1 MLKDKTLLVTGGT
14 GSFGEAVV
22 RRALAEDV
30 AEVRI
35 FSRDEKKQDDLRHA
49 LPDPRLRF
57 VIGDVRDYD
66 SLVWAMA
73 ETDLVFHAAALK
85 QVPSCE
91 FHPYEAV
98 RTNVQGTENV
108 LNAAVVAGVK
118 GVTVLS
124 TDKAVYPINAMGLTK
139 AIGEKLTIAK
149 AKAPGRNKPV
159 MSTAR
164 YGNVMASRGS
174 VIPLFVK
181 QIKQG
186 KALTVT
192 DPDMTR
198 FMMSL
203 ADSVDLVL
211 YTYAHARP
219 GDIFV
224 QKAPACTIGVLV
236 QALCRIFGAEPEL
249 KVMGARHG
257 EKTFEHLVAREEADR
272 AEDMGGYFRIAADER
287 DLNYARG
294 AGRRKKVETAGG
306 EGFTSLSTRQL
317 GVEQMVERLMGLDYI
332 QAELT
337 STAIVSE
344 GV

>member
-1 MLKDKTLLVTGGT
+1 MLAGKTLLVTGGT

-22 RRALAEDV
+22 RRALAEDA
-30 AEVRI
+30 AEVRV

-49 LPDPRLRF
+49 LPDTRLRF
-57 VIGDVRDYD
+57 VIGDVRDYGA
-66 SLVWAMA
+66 LAAAMV

-91 FHPYEAV
+91 FHPFEAV
-98 RTNVQGTENV
+98 RTNVLGTENV
-108 LNAAVVAGVK
+108 LNAAIAAGVA

-139 AIGEKLTIAK
+139 ALGEKLTIAK
-149 AKAPGRNKPV
+149 AKAPGRHKPV
-159 MSTAR
+159 LSTAR

-186 KALTVT
+186 RPLTLT

-219 GDIFV
+219 GDILV
-224 QKAPACTIGVLV
+224 QKAPAATIGALAE
-236 QALCRIFGAEPEL
+236 ALCEIFGARPQIRII
-249 KVMGARHG
+249 GARHG
-257 EKTFEHLVAREEADR
+257 EKSFEHLVAREEAAR
-272 AEDMGGYFRIAADER
+272 TEDLGGYFRIAADER
-287 DLNYARG
+287 DLNYAQADGTG
-294 AGRRKKVETAGG
+294 AAARMA

-317 GVEQMVERLMGLDYI
+317 SYAELIERLGGLDYI

-337 STAIVSE
+337 SKAVVSE

>member
-1 MLKDKTLLVTGGT
+1 MLTGKTLLVTGGT

-22 RRALAEDV
+22 RRALDGDA

-57 VIGDVRDYD
+57 IIGDVRDYD
-66 SLVWAMA
+66 SLAQAMV

-91 FHPYEAV
+91 FHPHEAV
-98 RTNVQGTENV
+98 RTNVLGTVNV
-108 LNAAVVAGVK
+108 LNAGIAARVSH
-118 GVTVLS
+118 VTVLS

-139 AIGEKLTIAK
+139 ALGEKLTIAK
-149 AKAPGRNKPV
+149 AKAPGSNKPV

-174 VIPLFVK
+174 VTPLFVK

-186 KALTVT
+186 RPLTLT

-203 ADSVDLVL
+203 TDSVDLVL
-211 YTYAHARP
+211 YTYEHARP

-224 QKAPACTIGVLV
+224 QKAPAATIG
-236 QALCRIFGAEPEL
+236 ALAKAMCEIFRVKPDIR
-249 KVMGARHG
+249 VIGARHG
-257 EKTFEHLVAREEADR
+257 EKSFEHLVAREEAAR
-272 AEDMGGYFRIAADER
+272 TEDLGGYFRIGADER
-287 DLNYARG
+287 DLNYANG
-294 AGRRKKVETAGG
+294 AGNGAGHG
-306 EGFTSLSTRQL
+306 MTEGFTSLSTHQL
-317 GVEQMVERLMGLDYI
+317 SYDELIDRLLGLAYI
-332 QAELT
+332 QTELT
-337 STAIVSE
+337 SNAVVSE
-344 GV
+344 GD

>member
-1 MLKDKTLLVTGGT
+1 MLSGKTLLVTGGT

-22 RRALAEDV
+22 RRALAENA
-30 AEVRI
+30 AEIRI

-49 LPDPRLRF
+49 LPDPRLCF
-57 VIGDVRDYD
+57 IIGDVRDYD
-66 SLVWAMA
+66 SLARAMV

-91 FHPYEAV
+91 FHPYEAA
-98 RTNVQGTENV
+98 RTNVTGTENV
-108 LNAAVVAGVK
+108 LNAAIAARVGR
-118 GVTVLS
+118 VTVLS

-139 AIGEKLTIAK
+139 ALGEKITIAK
-149 AKAPGRNKPV
+149 AKGLGRHKPV

-186 KALTVT
+186 RPLTLT

-211 YTYAHARP
+211 YTYVHARP

-224 QKAPACTIGVLV
+224 QKAPACTVGALAR
-236 QALCRIFGAEPEL
+236 ALCEIFGAEPQIQ
-249 KVMGARHG
+249 VIGARHG
-257 EKTFEHLVAREEADR
+257 EKAFEHLVAREEAPR
-272 AEDMGGYFRIAADER
+272 AEDLGGHYRIAADER
-287 DLNYARG
+287 DLNYAQAGG
-294 AGRRKKVETAGG
+294 AAAINGAG

-317 GVEQMVERLMGLDYI
+317 TYPELLERLRGLDYI

-337 STAIVSE
+337 STAVVSE

>member
-1 MLKDKTLLVTGGT
+1 MLSSKTLLVTGGT

-49 LPDPRLRF
+49 LPDPRVRF

-66 SLVWAMA
+66 SLAQAMV

-98 RTNVQGTENV
+98 RTNVLGTENV
-108 LNAAVVAGVK
+108 LNAAIAAGV
-118 GVTVLS
+118 GRLTVLS

-139 AIGEKLTIAK
+139 AMGEKLTIAK
-149 AKAPGRNKPV
+149 AKAPGAAKPI

-174 VIPLFVK
+174 VIPRFVK

-186 KALTVT
+186 QPLTVT

-211 YTYAHARP
+211 YTYEHARA

-236 QALCRIFGAEPEL
+236 QALCRIFGVEPEL
-249 KVMGARHG
+249 RVIGVRHG
-257 EKTFEHLVAREEADR
+257 EKSFEHLVAREEAAR
-272 AEDMGGYFRIAADER
+272 AEDLGGYFRVAADER
-287 DLNYARG
+287 DLNYARNGANG
-294 AGRRKKVETAGG
+294 AGAGQG

-317 GVEQMVERLMGLDYI
+317 GLEEMIERLRGLDYI

-337 STAIVSE
+337 SAAMVSE

>member
-1 MLKDKTLLVTGGT
+1 
-14 GSFGEAVV
+14 
-22 RRALAEDV
+22 
-30 AEVRI
+30 
-35 FSRDEKKQDDLRHA
+35 
-49 LPDPRLRF
+49 
-57 VIGDVRDYD
+57 
-66 SLVWAMA
+66 MA
-73 ETDLVFHAAALK
+73 GTDLVFHAAALK

-108 LNAAVVAGVK
+108 LNAATVAGVK

-149 AKAPGRNKPV
+149 AKAPGRDRPV

-211 YTYAHARP
+211 YTYEHARP

-224 QKAPACTIGVLV
+224 QKAPACTIGTLV

-249 KVMGARHG
+249 TVMGARHG

-294 AGRRKKVETAGG
+294 GARKTKVETAGV

-317 GVEQMVERLMGLDYI
+317 GVEQMVERLMALDYI

-337 STAIVSE
+337 SKTIVSE

>member
-22 RRALAEDV
+22 RRALAEEA

-49 LPDPRLRF
+49 LADPRLRF
-57 VIGDVRDYD
+57 IIGDVRDYD
-66 SLVWAMA
+66 SLAQAMV

-91 FHPYEAV
+91 FHPFEAV
-98 RTNVQGTENV
+98 RTNVLGTENV
-108 LNAAVVAGVK
+108 LNAAIAARASH
-118 GVTVLS
+118 VTVLS
-124 TDKAVYPINAMGLTK
+124 TDKAVYPIAAMGLTK
-139 AIGEKLTIAK
+139 ALGEKLTIAK
-149 AKAPGRNKPV
+149 AKAPGKHKPV

-186 KALTVT
+186 KPLTLT

-211 YTYAHARP
+211 FTYEHARP

-224 QKAPACTIGVLV
+224 QKAPAATIGALAR
-236 QALCRIFGAEPEL
+236 ALCEIFGARPAIR
-249 KVMGARHG
+249 VIGARHG
-257 EKTFEHLVAREEADR
+257 EKAFEHLVAREETCR
-272 AEDMGGYFRIAADER
+272 AEDLGGHFRISADER
-287 DLNYARG
+287 DLNYASSDRN
-294 AGRRKKVETAGG
+294 GG
-306 EGFTSLSTRQL
+306 DNGLAEGFTSRSTHQL
-317 GVEQMVERLMGLDYI
+317 TDSELIERLLGLAYI

-337 STAIVSE
+337 SKAVVSE
-344 GV
+344 GD

>member
-1 MLKDKTLLVTGGT
+1 MLDGKTLLVTGGT

-22 RRALAEDV
+22 RRALADGA

-49 LPDPRLRF
+49 LPDPRIRF
-57 VIGDVRDYD
+57 IIGDVRDD
-66 SLVWAMA
+66 AALAQAMV

-91 FHPYEAV
+91 FHPFEAA
-98 RTNVQGTENV
+98 RTNVLGTENV
-108 LNAAVVAGVK
+108 LNAAIAARVGR
-118 GVTVLS
+118 VTVLS

-139 AIGEKLTIAK
+139 ALGEKITIAK
-149 AKAPGRNKPV
+149 ARAPGRNKPV

-174 VIPLFVK
+174 VIPRFVK
-181 QIKQG
+181 QIKTG
-186 KALTVT
+186 RPLTVT
-192 DPDMTR
+192 DPEMTR

-211 YTYAHARP
+211 YTYEHARP

-224 QKAPACTIGVLV
+224 QKAPACTIGALAA
-236 QALCRIFGAEPEL
+236 ALCEIFAAKADIE
-249 KVMGARHG
+249 VIGARHG
-257 EKTFEHLVAREEADR
+257 EKSYEHLVAREEAPR
-272 AEDMGGYFRIAADER
+272 AEDLGGYFRIAADER
-287 DLNYARG
+287 DMNYAANG
-294 AGRRKKVETAGG
+294 NGRTGVG
-306 EGFTSLSTRQL
+306 EGDGFTSRSTRQL
-317 GVEQMVERLMGLDYI
+317 GHAELVERLKGLDYI
-332 QAELT
+332 QAELASPT
-337 STAIVSE
+337 VVSE

>member
-1 MLKDKTLLVTGGT
+1 MLKGKTLLVTGGT

-22 RRALAEDV
+22 RRALAEGAD
-30 AEVRI
+30 EVRI
-35 FSRDEKKQDDLRHA
+35 FSRDEKKQDDLRHV
-49 LPDPRLRF
+49 LTDPRLRF

-66 SLVWAMA
+66 ALAQAMV

-91 FHPYEAV
+91 FHPFEAV
-98 RTNVQGTENV
+98 RTNVLGTENV
-108 LNAAVVAGVK
+108 LNAATATGVK

-139 AIGEKLTIAK
+139 ALGEKLTIAK
-149 AKAPGRNKPV
+149 AKAPGKTKPV

-211 YTYAHARP
+211 YTYEHARP

-236 QALCRIFGAEPEL
+236 KALCRIFGADPEL
-249 KVMGARHG
+249 RVIGARHG
-257 EKTFEHLVAREEADR
+257 EKSFEHLVAREEAAR

-287 DLNYARG
+287 DLNYGSGNG
-294 AGRRKKVETAGG
+294 AVHAAG

-317 GVEQMVERLMGLDYI
+317 GLDQMVERLMGLDYI

-337 STAIVSE
+337 STGMVSE

>member
-1 MLKDKTLLVTGGT
+1 MLSSKTLLVTGGT

-22 RRALAEDV
+22 RRALQAGA

-49 LPDPRLRF
+49 LPDPRVRF
-57 VIGDVRDYD
+57 IIGDVRDYD
-66 SLVWAMA
+66 ALAQAMV

-91 FHPYEAV
+91 FHPFEAV
-98 RTNVQGTENV
+98 RTNVLGTENV
-108 LNAAVVAGVK
+108 LNAAIAAGVSR
-118 GVTVLS
+118 VTVLS

-139 AIGEKLTIAK
+139 AMGEKLVIAK
-149 AKAPGRNKPV
+149 AKAPGKTKPV

-181 QIKQG
+181 QIKAG
-186 KALTVT
+186 KPLTVT

-211 YTYAHARP
+211 YTYEHARP

-249 KVMGARHG
+249 RVIGARHG
-257 EKTFEHLVAREEADR
+257 EKSFEHLVAREEAAR
-272 AEDMGGYFRIAADER
+272 AEDLGGYFRIAADER
-287 DLNYARG
+287 DLNYARNG
-294 AGRRKKVETAGG
+294 ANGANHDNGRG

-317 GVEQMVERLMGLDYI
+317 DLEAMVERLLSLDYI

-337 STAIVSE
+337 SKGMVSE

>member
-1 MLKDKTLLVTGGT
+1 MLKAKTLLVTGGT

-22 RRALAEDV
+22 RRALAEG
-30 AEVRI
+30 AEEVRI
-35 FSRDEKKQDDLRHA
+35 FSRDEKKQDDLRHI
-49 LPDPRLRF
+49 LTDPRLRF
-57 VIGDVRDYD
+57 IIGDVRDYD
-66 SLVWAMA
+66 SLAQAMV

-91 FHPYEAV
+91 FHPFEAV
-98 RTNVQGTENV
+98 RTNVLGTENV
-108 LNAAVVAGVK
+108 LNAATATGVK

-139 AIGEKLTIAK
+139 ALGEKLTIAK
-149 AKAPGRNKPV
+149 AKAPGRAKPV

-186 KALTVT
+186 RALTVT

-203 ADSVDLVL
+203 TDSVDLVL

-236 QALCRIFGAEPEL
+236 AALCRIFGADPEVR
-249 KVMGARHG
+249 VMGARHG
-257 EKTFEHLVAREEADR
+257 EKSFEHLVAREEAAR

-287 DLNYARG
+287 DLNYANG
-294 AGRRKKVETAGG
+294 NGNGSAASG

-317 GVEQMVERLMGLDYI
+317 DLDQMVERLLGLDYI

-337 STAIVSE
+337 STGVVSE